1 LTTWRALDFDEKA
14 IQKVISNLD
23 SLKSE
28 LPGAVARCLAYFP
41 GVDRMLSGYEGLIA
55 AQECLPNNEKRD
67 AFAADLT
74 MLAQL
79 WEALSP
85 DPVLAPY
92 TADYRWL
99 SQVYES
105 VTPPSGHGKLLWHAL
120 GAKTLDLIH
129 ENIHVEA
136 VRDDLDTLVV
146 DAEFL
151 ESIVATQNTKKAK
164 EIEFKIVARLHR
176 HANNPVFIA
185 LGQRLEK
192 LKEQLEQGL
201 INSLEYLKQLLQIA
215 KEVVQAE
222 KKVDPQEEQQR
233 AKATLTELFHETRT
247 AQTPAIVEQI
257 VNEIDGI
264 VRIVRFPGWQQ
275 TIAGEREV
283 QKALRKT
290 LLKYQLHREQ
300 ELFDRAYAYIKEYY

>member
-1 LTTWRALDFDEKA
+1 
-14 IQKVISNLD
+14 
-23 SLKSE
+23 
-28 LPGAVARCLAYFP
+28 
-41 GVDRMLSGYEGLIA
+41 M
-55 AQECLPNNEKRD
+55 
-67 AFAADLT
+67 
-74 MLAQL
+74 
-79 WEALSP
+79 
-85 DPVLAPY
+85 LAPY

-99 SQVYES
+99 TQVYES
-105 VTPPSGHGKLLWHAL
+105 VKPPSGHGKLLWHAL

-151 ESIVATQNTKKAK
+151 ESIVARQDTRKAK
-164 EIEFKIVARLHR
+164 EIEIKIVARLRR

-222 KKVDPQEEQQR
+222 KKVDPQDEQQR
-233 AKATLTELFHETRT
+233 AKAALTELFHETRT

-275 TIAGEREV
+275 TIAGERKV